1 MPLELN
7 SIPMTNL
14 TMIKHL
20 SMVSHL
26 TMVLKT
32 IPLSNTIMVINLRIV
47 YVHNTNPM
55 SNFTMVIYLTT
66 VLLSKMRPETRPE
79 TRTKNSK
86 TRSPEKPENRRP
98 VTTIVG
104 LHQQHQ
110 ICVGFLLP
118 RNDSRFL
125 HLQGRTRSQ
134 LME

>member
-55 SNFTMVIYLTT
+55 ANFTMVIYLTT
-66 VLLSKMRPETRPE
+66 VLLSKMRPETRPG

-86 TRSPEKPENRRP
+86 TRSLEKPENPRP
-98 VTTIVG
+98 VTTIK
-104 LHQQHQ
+104 
-110 ICVGFLLP
+110 P
-118 RNDSRFL
+118 APY
-125 HLQGRTRSQ
+125 
-134 LME
+134 

>member
-32 IPLSNTIMVINLRIV
+32 IPLSNSLRIV
-47 YVHNTNPM
+47 YMHNNTHPM
-55 SNFTMVIYLTT
+55 SNFSMVIYLTT
-66 VLLSKMRPETRPE
+66 VLLSKMRPETRLG

-86 TRSPEKPENRRP
+86 TRSLEKPENPRP
-98 VTTIVG
+98 VTTIALTQLSTLREFWSKVM
-104 LHQQHQ
+104 
-110 ICVGFLLP
+110 I
-118 RNDSRFL
+118 
-125 HLQGRTRSQ
+125 SQ
-134 LME
+134 